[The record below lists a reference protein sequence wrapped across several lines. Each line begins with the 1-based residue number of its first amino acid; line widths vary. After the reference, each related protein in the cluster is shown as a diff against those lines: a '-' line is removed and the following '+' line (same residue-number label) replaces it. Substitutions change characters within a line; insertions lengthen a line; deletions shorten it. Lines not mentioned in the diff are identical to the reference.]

1 MKARRR
7 PPPPPQNASVPP
19 AANKPLAVNGGG
31 LRSSLAHGASL
42 GTGAAIATEAVR
54 AVFRNAPPEEKCANI
69 QNQMMCCG
77 IGRLLQTDRRI
88 PTMYETVDVF
98 FCPNNNH
105 SAHLGKMI

>member
-7 PPPPPQNASVPP
+7 PPPPPQNAPVPP

-54 AVFRNAPPEEKCANI
+54 AVFRKAPPEEKCANI
-69 QNQMMCCG
+69 QNQMNRCVA
-77 IGRLLQTDRRI
+77 
-88 PTMYETVDVF
+88 E
-98 FCPNNNH
+98 
-105 SAHLGKMI
+105 LGDCYKLIEEYRQCMKQ